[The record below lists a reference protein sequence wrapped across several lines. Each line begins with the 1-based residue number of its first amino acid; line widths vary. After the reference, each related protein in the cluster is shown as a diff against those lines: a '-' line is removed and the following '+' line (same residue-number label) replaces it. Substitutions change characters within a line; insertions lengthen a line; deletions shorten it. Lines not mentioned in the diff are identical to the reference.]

1 MNESAIKEVL
11 RKDSRVRELITARAF
26 QIYQSRSSEEGSPEE
41 DWRQAEQEIIED
53 LAGKLVEAEAES
65 WQIAAQGEPELQ
77 EARSFATLTGFMLAN
92 DSLPTRADL
101 FDTRYYTIG
110 LSYITGMFKIGR
122 RLEEDSFLRYFSN
135 DDAVVRALFYRL
147 RTDPSSL
154 YAVKERTGDLS
165 IKFKN
170 DEEHRAY
177 LAYAESSARRLFG
190 LFKRMLM
197 GEPSAV

>member
-1 MNESAIKEVL
+1 MNESAIKDVL

-26 QIYQSRSSEEGSPEE
+26 QIYQSRSTEEGSEEE
-41 DWRQAEQEIIED
+41 DWYRAEQEIIDD
-53 LAGKLVEAEAES
+53 LTSKLVEAEAVS
-65 WQIAAQGEPELQ
+65 WQMAGEGDPQLQ
-77 EARSFATLTGFMLAN
+77 EPRSFATLTGFMLAY

-122 RLEEDSFLRYFSN
+122 RLDEDSFLRYFSN
-135 DDAVVRALFYRL
+135 DDAIVRALCYRI
-147 RTDPSSL
+147 RTDPSSP
-154 YAVKERTGDLS
+154 YAVKERAPDLS
-165 IKFKN
+165 ISFKN
-170 DEEHRAY
+170 DEDHRAY
-177 LAYAESSARRLFG
+177 LAYAESNARRLFG